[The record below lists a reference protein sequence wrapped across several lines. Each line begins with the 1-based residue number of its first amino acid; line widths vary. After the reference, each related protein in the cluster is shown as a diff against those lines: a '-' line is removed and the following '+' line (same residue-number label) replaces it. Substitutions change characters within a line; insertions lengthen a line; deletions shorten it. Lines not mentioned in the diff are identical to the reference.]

1 MPARPSAAPAV
12 WIVIPVHNR
21 AAVTRRCLDRLREV
35 GVTAWAEVLVADD
48 GSTDD
53 TPRMIREEFPWA
65 RVIRGDGAWWWAG
78 AIRAGMEEAIR
89 AGAQIVFWLN
99 DDTLPDAG
107 ALARLAALCAERQ
120 GICGGICRADSAGG
134 MTYSGGIIRARWPA
148 AVTLPQ
154 EETPAPVEW
163 LHGNLVA
170 IHHSV
175 WERLGLPETLGT
187 RHNFADVE
195 YTHRAHR
202 AGVPVLLVPNAA
214 GTAATNLSAS
224 YLSWKDDRL
233 SWPEIWRGFADPKV
247 WWYLPGVLAFKT
259 RMFGA
264 RGLLDCV
271 WLLCKAAALPA
282 FKLARRP
289 ALRETQRGVPS
300 DGCRRGASPE

>member
-154 EETPAPVEW
+154 EETPAPVE
-163 LHGNLVA
+163 
-170 IHHSV
+170 
-175 WERLGLPETLGT
+175 
-187 RHNFADVE
+187 
-195 YTHRAHR
+195 
-202 AGVPVLLVPNAA
+202 
-214 GTAATNLSAS
+214 
-224 YLSWKDDRL
+224 
-233 SWPEIWRGFADPKV
+233 
-247 WWYLPGVLAFKT
+247 
-259 RMFGA
+259 
-264 RGLLDCV
+264 
-271 WLLCKAAALPA
+271 
-282 FKLARRP
+282 
-289 ALRETQRGVPS
+289 
-300 DGCRRGASPE
+300 